1 MNRQGLPKRR
11 GKPRVWCEPRRKSA
25 NVYAY
30 LWNGKGSPSAIER
43 DQTYMGQSSPTF
55 LDARTPICHMQRH
68 FCYPF
73 TLQSYFL
80 RLRCVL
86 VPSANYLHQQSRRQ
100 VPHGTWWY
108 AKVPGSRI
116 TSRQPS
122 SQIWV
127 FTTIFC
133 AVFVVRDGTRVSVW
147 QALVRFADAGCT
159 KHQQNSRVSVASSDQ
174 P

>member
-1 MNRQGLPKRR
+1 M
-11 GKPRVWCEPRRKSA
+11 
-25 NVYAY
+25 YAY
-30 LWNGKGSPSAIER
+30 LWDGKGSPSAIER

-73 TLQSYFL
+73 TLQNYFL

-86 VPSANYLHQQSRRQ
+86 VPSANYLHQQNRRQ
-100 VPHGTWWY
+100 VPDGTRC

-127 FTTIFC
+127 FSTIFC
-133 AVFVVRDGTRVSVW
+133 AVFVVRDGPRASVW
-147 QALVRFADAGCT
+147 QALVRFADVAPSISKTVESQWPAPISHKGRILRGSI
-159 KHQQNSRVSVASSDQ
+159 KSANSG
-174 P
+174 